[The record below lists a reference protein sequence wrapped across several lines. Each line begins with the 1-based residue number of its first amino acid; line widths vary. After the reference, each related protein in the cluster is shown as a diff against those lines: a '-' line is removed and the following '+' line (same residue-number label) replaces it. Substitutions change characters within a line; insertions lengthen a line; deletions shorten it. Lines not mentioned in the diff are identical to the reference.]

1 MYLCKSRG
9 LDIKKVYVILVYM
22 NELKEKKLDTRR
34 SVLLEADLHHDMMS
48 YAKEQNTSLV
58 GLIRDLFNKYGRN
71 IQS

>member
-1 MYLCKSRG
+1 
-9 LDIKKVYVILVYM
+9 M

-71 IQS
+71 LQS